1 MSDDLSSY
9 DRELRELSQA
19 AEQGDADA
27 GEKLLKLFASL
38 VNFPEHAHPELVRH
52 LAKCVVRFR
61 NLDSVQRRTDAPR
74 AFCVQKP
81 KHRPPNLKPSEN
93 HIRAWH
99 AFRSARAEGK
109 SFEEAK
115 SLGAAAGNI
124 SEETMHDLARS
135 TKRTKQAL
143 NEEMSA
149 LFQLSLEQR
158 KALLGN

>member
-1 MSDDLSSY
+1 MCNDLSSY
-9 DRELRELSQA
+9 DRELRELSRA

-38 VNFPEHAHPELVRH
+38 VNSPEHAHPELVRH
-52 LAKCVVRFR
+52 MAKCVVRFM
-61 NLDSVQRRTDAPR
+61 NLDSLQRRKDAPR

-81 KHRPPNLKPSEN
+81 SHRPANIKPAEN

-99 AFRSARAEGK
+99 AFLLARSEGK
-109 SFEEAK
+109 SFEKAK
-115 SLGAAAGNI
+115 ALGAAAGNV

-149 LFQLSLEQR
+149 LFKLSLEQR
-158 KALLGN
+158 KALLGE